1 MTEKIYLKIGHPKM
15 NHFKLLLLLFTV
27 LNAACN
33 NQNVKSNAN
42 MQTNIAELQQIADT
56 AYNNER
62 WEDVINYYTK
72 LTNQTPNDAK
82 IWYRIGNAYAH
93 LNQTKSAI
101 DAYQNALLISPNNS
115 MILHNMGITQLK
127 ESTKTFLT
135 VKKYTNDNDPLNIR
149 AQLVINAIS
158 ILLYKEFKIEIEN

>member
-1 MTEKIYLKIGHPKM
+1 MTEKIYLKIGRPKM

-135 VKKYTNDNDPLNIR
+135 VKKYTDDNDPLNIR